1 MAFNLEVWSPGLWPG
16 MAPGKA
22 AVCPRDRWLEALEYA
37 VEVFGKGGVTSVLIA
52 GLEPKGSHWEGV
64 EWMAKR
70 GIYGVP
76 IPWAPTPGSPLEG
89 HQTPTAGW
97 HLEVAA
103 KALDIWEKYG
113 LDPDRHSSGGLHYA
127 DLAAMRRSLD
137 EQRRQRPSRDFSQ
150 DLRQVMAV
158 EGRLPDL

>member
-1 MAFNLEVWSPGLWPG
+1 
-16 MAPGKA
+16 
-22 AVCPRDRWLEALEYA
+22 
-37 VEVFGKGGVTSVLIA
+37 
-52 GLEPKGSHWEGV
+52 
-64 EWMAKR
+64 MAKR

-97 HLEVAA
+97 QLEVAA